1 MKNGKSSKNIQEEN
15 INVIISDNN
24 KNALIKKEND
34 IEEGT
39 NTDKK
44 NKSDKNEDNDKK
56 DFLNNNQNNNKIIE
70 LINNINNIKGNL
82 NIKENEKEYEL
93 TIEKKKKKKEN
104 VNAELKDG
112 YLIINATNEKNE
124 EEKDEKGYIRKE
136 RYVGSCSRSFFVGKN
151 LKEEDIKAKFDN
163 GVLTLNVPKE
173 VEKRPEEKK
182 YIAIEG

>member
-1 MKNGKSSKNIQEEN
+1 MYMPALFNDSLFDDFFTDITDNKRRPMARPLPGVMKTDI
-15 INVIISDNN
+15 
-24 KNALIKKEND
+24 KEND
-34 IEEGT
+34 
-39 NTDKK
+39 
-44 NKSDKNEDNDKK
+44 
-56 DFLNNNQNNNKIIE
+56 
-70 LINNINNIKGNL
+70 
-82 NIKENEKEYEL
+82 KEYEL
-93 TIEKKKKKKEN
+93 TIELPGYKKED

-136 RYVGSCSRSFFVGKN
+136 RYFGSCSRSFFVGKN

-173 VEKRPEEKK
+173 AERLPEEKK

>member
-1 MKNGKSSKNIQEEN
+1 MYMPALFNDSLFDDFFTDITDNKRRPARPLPGVMKTDI
-15 INVIISDNN
+15 
-24 KNALIKKEND
+24 KEND
-34 IEEGT
+34 
-39 NTDKK
+39 
-44 NKSDKNEDNDKK
+44 
-56 DFLNNNQNNNKIIE
+56 
-70 LINNINNIKGNL
+70 
-82 NIKENEKEYEL
+82 KEYEL
-93 TIEKKKKKKEN
+93 TIELPGYKKEN

-136 RYVGSCSRSFFVGKN
+136 RYFGSCSRSFFVGKN

-173 VEKRPEEKK
+173 AERLPEEKK

>member
-1 MKNGKSSKNIQEEN
+1 MYMPALFNDSLFDDFFTDITDNKRRPMARPLPGVMKTDI
-15 INVIISDNN
+15 
-24 KNALIKKEND
+24 KEND
-34 IEEGT
+34 
-39 NTDKK
+39 
-44 NKSDKNEDNDKK
+44 
-56 DFLNNNQNNNKIIE
+56 
-70 LINNINNIKGNL
+70 
-82 NIKENEKEYEL
+82 KEYEL
-93 TIEKKKKKKEN
+93 TIELPGYKKEN

-136 RYVGSCSRSFFVGKN
+136 RYFGSCSRSFFVGKN

-173 VEKRPEEKK
+173 AERLPEEKK

>member
-1 MKNGKSSKNIQEEN
+1 MYMPALFNDSLFDDFFTDITDNKRRPVARPLPGVMKTDI
-15 INVIISDNN
+15 
-24 KNALIKKEND
+24 KEND
-34 IEEGT
+34 
-39 NTDKK
+39 
-44 NKSDKNEDNDKK
+44 
-56 DFLNNNQNNNKIIE
+56 
-70 LINNINNIKGNL
+70 
-82 NIKENEKEYEL
+82 KEYEL
-93 TIEKKKKKKEN
+93 TIELPGYKKEN

-112 YLIINATNEKNE
+112 YLIINANNEKNE

-173 VEKRPEEKK
+173 VEKLPEEKK

>member
-1 MKNGKSSKNIQEEN
+1 MYMPALFNDSLFDDFFTDITDNKRRPIGRPLPGVMKTDI
-15 INVIISDNN
+15 
-24 KNALIKKEND
+24 KEND
-34 IEEGT
+34 
-39 NTDKK
+39 
-44 NKSDKNEDNDKK
+44 
-56 DFLNNNQNNNKIIE
+56 
-70 LINNINNIKGNL
+70 
-82 NIKENEKEYEL
+82 KEYEL
-93 TIEKKKKKKEN
+93 TIELPGYKKES

-136 RYVGSCSRSFFVGKN
+136 RYFGSCSRSFFVGKN

-173 VEKRPEEKK
+173 AERLPEEKK

>member
-1 MKNGKSSKNIQEEN
+1 MYMPALFNDSLFDDFFTDITDNKRRPIARPLPGVMKTDI
-15 INVIISDNN
+15 
-24 KNALIKKEND
+24 KEND
-34 IEEGT
+34 
-39 NTDKK
+39 
-44 NKSDKNEDNDKK
+44 
-56 DFLNNNQNNNKIIE
+56 
-70 LINNINNIKGNL
+70 
-82 NIKENEKEYEL
+82 KEYEL
-93 TIEKKKKKKEN
+93 TIELPGYKKEN

-112 YLIINATNEKNE
+112 YLIINANNEKNE

-173 VEKRPEEKK
+173 VEKLPEEKK

>member
-1 MKNGKSSKNIQEEN
+1 MYMPALFNDSLFDDFFTDITDNKRRPMERPLPGVMKTDI
-15 INVIISDNN
+15 
-24 KNALIKKEND
+24 KEND
-34 IEEGT
+34 
-39 NTDKK
+39 
-44 NKSDKNEDNDKK
+44 
-56 DFLNNNQNNNKIIE
+56 
-70 LINNINNIKGNL
+70 
-82 NIKENEKEYEL
+82 KEYEL
-93 TIEKKKKKKEN
+93 TIELPGYKKEN

-173 VEKRPEEKK
+173 VEKLPEEKK

>member
-1 MKNGKSSKNIQEEN
+1 MYMPALFNDSIFDDFFTDITDNKRRPMARPLPGVMKTDI
-15 INVIISDNN
+15 
-24 KNALIKKEND
+24 KEND
-34 IEEGT
+34 
-39 NTDKK
+39 
-44 NKSDKNEDNDKK
+44 
-56 DFLNNNQNNNKIIE
+56 
-70 LINNINNIKGNL
+70 
-82 NIKENEKEYEL
+82 KEYEL
-93 TIEKKKKKKEN
+93 TIELPGYKKEN

-136 RYVGSCSRSFFVGKN
+136 RYFGSCSRSFFVGKN

-173 VEKRPEEKK
+173 VEKLPEEKK

>member
-1 MKNGKSSKNIQEEN
+1 MPALFNDSIFDDFFTDITDNKRRPMARPLPGVMKTDI
-15 INVIISDNN
+15 
-24 KNALIKKEND
+24 KEND
-34 IEEGT
+34 
-39 NTDKK
+39 
-44 NKSDKNEDNDKK
+44 
-56 DFLNNNQNNNKIIE
+56 
-70 LINNINNIKGNL
+70 
-82 NIKENEKEYEL
+82 KEYEL
-93 TIEKKKKKKEN
+93 TIELPGYKKEN

-136 RYVGSCSRSFFVGKN
+136 RYFGSCSRSFFVGKN

-173 VEKRPEEKK
+173 VEKLPEEKK

>member
-1 MKNGKSSKNIQEEN
+1 MYMPALFNDSLFDDFFTDITDNKRRPLARPLPGVMKTDI
-15 INVIISDNN
+15 
-24 KNALIKKEND
+24 KEND
-34 IEEGT
+34 
-39 NTDKK
+39 
-44 NKSDKNEDNDKK
+44 
-56 DFLNNNQNNNKIIE
+56 
-70 LINNINNIKGNL
+70 
-82 NIKENEKEYEL
+82 KEYEL
-93 TIEKKKKKKEN
+93 TIELPGYKKEN

-173 VEKRPEEKK
+173 VEKLPEEKK

>member
-1 MKNGKSSKNIQEEN
+1 MYMPALFNDSLFDDLFTDITDNKRRPMARPLPGVMKT
-15 INVIISDNN
+15 
-24 KNALIKKEND
+24 D
-34 IEEGT
+34 I
-39 NTDKK
+39 
-44 NKSDKNEDNDKK
+44 
-56 DFLNNNQNNNKIIE
+56 
-70 LINNINNIKGNL
+70 
-82 NIKENEKEYEL
+82 
-93 TIEKKKKKKEN
+93 KEN

-173 VEKRPEEKK
+173 VEKLPEEKK